1 MRRVA
6 VAALA
11 LVSLIAPAAA
21 QVAPG
26 SAAGTA
32 TGLTGAYA
40 DNAFA
45 KILDGRLKAVKVY
58 EDPWTLVFMNIH
70 PVATGDVLVI
80 PREHVRN
87 LLDIDPGVL
96 AHLMLVTQRIAQAQR
111 AALHPDGIFIRQNSG
126 VDADQTVFH
135 FHVHV
140 TPVYHGVPLAHPT
153 YSDPPAPP
161 AELAAVAA
169 RIGAALGPG
178 QIR

>member
-1 MRRVA
+1 MRG
-6 VAALA
+6 AAFALLA
-11 LVSLIAPAAA
+11 LCLAGPAAA

-45 KILDGRLKAVKVY
+45 SILDGRLPAVEVY
-58 EDPWTLVFMNIH
+58 EDPWVLAFMNIH
-70 PVATGDVLVI
+70 PVSTGDLLVI
-80 PREHVRN
+80 PRQHVRN
-87 LLDIDPGVL
+87 LLDIDPAIL
-96 AHLMLVTQRIAQAQR
+96 AHLMLVTQRIAQAQA

-135 FHVHV
+135 FHMHV
-140 TPVYHGVPLAHPT
+140 TPEYHGVPLAHPT
-153 YSDPPAPP
+153 YADPPAAP
-161 AELAAVAA
+161 ADLAAVAA
-169 RIGAALGPG
+169 KISAALGPG